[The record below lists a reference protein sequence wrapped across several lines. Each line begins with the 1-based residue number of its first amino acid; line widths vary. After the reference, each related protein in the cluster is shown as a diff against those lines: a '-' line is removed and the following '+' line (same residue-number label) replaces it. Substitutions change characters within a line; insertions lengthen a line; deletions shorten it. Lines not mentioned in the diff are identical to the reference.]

1 MSGVRVRAVD
11 ATGAV
16 VHEAELSHGADPQQ
30 VLTNAGWQARWAGA
44 HHEAGVTVLRYAVSP
59 APVPHPFQRV
69 AAYAVVVTA
78 QQDTPSV
85 LLTSFTGAPDVWGP
99 PGGGIDDGEH
109 PPDAVL
115 REVWEETGQRVRITR
130 ELAVDTDHWTGR
142 SPGGRWE
149 DFHAVRLVYV
159 ADCPEP
165 TEAVVHDVD
174 GSTDRADWVPL
185 TQLSARRVLPWAAPL
200 IRRVVGEAADLP

>member
-1 MSGVRVRAVD
+1 MRAVD
-11 ATGAV
+11 GTGAV
-16 VHEAELSHGADPQQ
+16 VHEAELGHGADPEQL
-30 VLTNAGWQARWAGA
+30 LTNAGWQARWTGA
-44 HHEAGVTVLRYAVSP
+44 HHEGGATVLRYAVSP
-59 APVPHPFQRV
+59 APVPHPHQRV
-69 AAYAVVVTA
+69 AAYAVVVTVLQGA
-78 QQDTPSV
+78 HRV
-85 LLTSFTGAPDVWGP
+85 LLTSFTGAPDLWGP

-109 PPDAVL
+109 PRDAVL
-115 REVWEETGQRVRITR
+115 REVWEETGQRVRVAR

-174 GSTDRADWVPL
+174 GSTDRAAWVPVNE
-185 TQLSARRVLPWAAPL
+185 LSAVRLLPWAVPL
-200 IRRVVGEAADLP
+200 IHRVVADGAVLP